1 MSLDHWFA
9 LVNFLAMAVAGIL
22 LWTVRSA
29 FRSGQWATKLEQRV
43 TNNEQRLHD
52 MNERLD
58 RAGEQ
63 MSKVATAVQGLPE
76 RFRDIFLS
84 QREFDKHR
92 EESLADRRDL
102 WSALNRRRVDR

>member
-43 TNNEQRLHD
+43 SNNEQRFHD
-52 MNERLD
+52 MDERLD
-58 RAGEQ
+58 QAGEQ
-63 MSKVATAVQGLPE
+63 MSKIATAVQGLPE
-76 RFRDIFLS
+76 RFREIFVT
-84 QREFDKHR
+84 QREFDKAI
-92 EESLADRRDL
+92 EDSKADRRDL
-102 WSALNRRRVDR
+102 WSTLNRRRVDR